1 MSDLGLLAPL
11 TTIAQHTGKRLLDR
25 ERPAAARTLSELR
38 SAFEAVD
45 GPASEALRTELAR
58 LRPQAG
64 WADEL
69 DLRLPRSGEVWVA
82 DAMDGAVQYLQG
94 LPQWCVTITLVRDR
108 VPVAVVLHCPP
119 LGETY
124 AAAAGH
130 GATRDGA
137 PITPSAKAEATATVI
152 ATSHPMFAAEQP
164 TAMARAGR
172 SYRAL
177 LPEVRAIRNLG
188 PTSWQLA
195 DTAAGRLDAFWMY
208 GTDDV
213 NLLGGALIAR
223 EAGARVTD
231 AQGAPWAA
239 GADSLLVSGPQLHAR
254 FVELLR
260 DVR

>member
-1 MSDLGLLAPL
+1 MSDLDLLAPL
-11 TTIAQHTGKRLLDR
+11 AVAQRVGKRLLDR
-25 ERPAAARTLSELR
+25 ERPAPARTLRELR
-38 SAFEAVD
+38 AVFEAVD
-45 GPASEALRTELAR
+45 GPASEALRAELAR
-58 LRPQAG
+58 LRPQAR
-64 WADEL
+64 WTDEL
-69 DLRLPRSGEVWVA
+69 DPRLPQSGEAWVT

-94 LPQWCVTITLVRDR
+94 LPQWCVTITLVRDA
-108 VPVAVVLHCPP
+108 VPVAAVLHCPP

-137 PITPSAKAEATATVI
+137 PIAPSAKADASATVV
-152 ATSHPMFAAEQP
+152 ATSHPTFAAEQP

-172 SYRAL
+172 SYSAL
-177 LPEVRAIRNLG
+177 LPEVRAVRNLG

-208 GTDDV
+208 GTDDTNV
-213 NLLGGALIAR
+213 LGGALVAR

-231 AQGAPWAA
+231 AEGRPWAA
-239 GADSLLVSGPQLHAR
+239 GADSLLIAGAQLHHR
-254 FVELLR
+254 FLELLR